1 MHQMVRLIIGSTT
14 VMSLISCLQREMPKP
29 RKQVVRRLT
38 TTTKIADAAIVYP
51 IVDNKKILV
60 INKDVKGANE
70 AKNLPI
76 YTFADWSKL
85 SK

>member
-1 MHQMVRLIIGSTT
+1 MHEAGV
-14 VMSLISCLQREMPKP
+14 KN
-29 RKQVVRRLT
+29 LT
-38 TTTKIADAAIVYP
+38 LNLGYNSSDAAQKIADAAIVYP